1 MPQVAVL
8 VTGLLALAATTHSQP
23 RVQDRWLTGHYYR
36 LGTSRGELLGRWEMS
51 LADSVW
57 TSQYVSVNDSLA
69 VEDTLRWNGARIA
82 TYAYVR
88 YVSGERSRVVRR
100 GERLEYTVELAGK
113 RSTAQRS
120 ADSLFLVGPVVV
132 PFVQEHWEEL
142 VGGKTLRFH
151 YGVLDQRRAFRF
163 EVAVDPKHPVNS
175 EDAVVFRMKASSFI
189 VRRFVSPIYL
199 VYGRREQEIRAIVG
213 RSLVLERRDG
223 DIRPVDA
230 EIVIEER
237 LPRADGSP

>member
-1 MPQVAVL
+1 MPRVAVL
-8 VTGLLALAATTHSQP
+8 VTGLLVLAAPAHSQP
-23 RVQDRWLTGHYYR
+23 RVQDRWLAGRYYR

-57 TSQYVSVNDSLA
+57 TSRYVSVDDSLA
-69 VEDTLRWNGARIA
+69 VEDTLRWHGDQIA
-82 TYAYVR
+82 AYAYLR
-88 YVSGERSRVVRR
+88 HVSGERSRVVRR
-100 GERLEYTVELAGK
+100 GEWLEYTMDLAGK

-132 PFVQEHWEEL
+132 TFVQGHWEEL

-163 EVAVDPKHPVNS
+163 EIAVDPKHPASS
-175 EDAVVFRMKASSFI
+175 EDAIAFRMKASSFI
-189 VRRFVSPIYL
+189 VRRFVAPIHM
-199 VYGRREQEIRAIVG
+199 VFGRGEHEIRAILG
-213 RSLVLERRDG
+213 RSLVVERRDG

-230 EIVIEER
+230 ELVIEER
-237 LPRADGSP
+237 QPRAEGPP